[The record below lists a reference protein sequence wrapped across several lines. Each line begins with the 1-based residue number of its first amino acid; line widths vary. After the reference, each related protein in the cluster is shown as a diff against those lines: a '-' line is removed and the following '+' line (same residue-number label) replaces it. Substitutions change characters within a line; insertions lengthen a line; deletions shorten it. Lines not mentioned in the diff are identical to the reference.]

1 MSLDEP
7 ESTDRNTP
15 LGKRPWNNDTG
26 FSTSVLAVDLNV
38 IDVVSV
44 IDAVDSVDDD
54 VVEDVISDDD
64 DDLVEAAVAGSVPI
78 TSVVST
84 VDAATAGDGV
94 DCFIS
99 VTEVVVS
106 AEPVIADVLNSDD
119 VRYPVIDSREEVRC
133 CLIDPSVVQRKRGTF
148 VPAVK
153 KGDVRACVCC
163 LSYNCFEGREYCLKG
178 CVCDCYETWEGR
190 TLMER
195 KIVEE
200 RERRYEEEEDQE
212 REENWKKEREESW
225 KKEREESWKKEREE
239 SWEKERE
246 ESREDLDTE
255 YHHKDLCRRFIADTE
270 VIIDIQPLCL
280 RAGCS
285 KCEFLQSTKW
295 KRDGTI
301 RKRGRLTTR
310 PWIPW
315 RDNSSGLKNL
325 NEGSSFVCLE
335 GRR

>member
-15 LGKRPWNNDTG
+15 LGKQPWNNDTG
-26 FSTSVLAVDLNV
+26 FS
-38 IDVVSV
+38 IVVP
-44 IDAVDSVDDD
+44 AVDSVDLIVD
-54 VVEDVISDDD
+54 VVSAIDVEDVIDADIEDD
-64 DDLVEAAVAGSVPI
+64 VEAIDANSVPV
-78 TSVVST
+78 TPVVSVVD
-84 VDAATAGDGV
+84 VDVTSDGV
-94 DCFIS
+94 DCVVS
-99 VTEVVVS
+99 VAEAVVS
-106 AEPVIADVLNSDD
+106 AEPVIADVSNSDD
-119 VRYPVIDSREEVRC
+119 VCYPVTDSSFADKGREIRRS

-148 VPAVK
+148 VPVVK

-190 TLMER
+190 KEMEQ
-195 KIVEE
+195 KIEEE
-200 RERRYEEEEDQE
+200 RERRHEEEED
-212 REENWKKEREESW
+212 R
-225 KKEREESWKKEREE
+225 
-239 SWEKERE
+239 ERE

-270 VIIDIQPLCL
+270 GIIDIQPLCL